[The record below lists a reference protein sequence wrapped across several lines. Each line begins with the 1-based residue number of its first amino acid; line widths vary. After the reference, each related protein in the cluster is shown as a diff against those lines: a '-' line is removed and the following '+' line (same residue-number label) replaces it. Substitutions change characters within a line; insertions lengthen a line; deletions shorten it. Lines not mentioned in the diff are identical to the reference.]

1 MPAVA
6 YPKKLLNDNESVV
19 LDLNPHWRIFLGP
32 FALLVI
38 ALALVVVVV
47 VVVDQVDTVYE
58 IASAVPLAFGLA
70 WFVWRWIVWRS
81 THFVLTTDR
90 VIYRSGVVS
99 KHGQNIPLER
109 ITNVAFSQT
118 VLERL
123 LRVGDLRIESAGETG
138 SQTFS
143 DVLNPS
149 IVENRIYSEIEKSKE
164 RDDMRAARAGV
175 SVADEL
181 TKFERLRAQGTIS
194 EEEFQAQEA
203 RLLGQ

>member
-38 ALALVVVVV
+38 ALALVSAVVFWLKP
-47 VVVDQVDTVYE
+47 DNQALE
-58 IASAVPLAFGLA
+58 IASAVPAILALA

-99 KHGQNIPLER
+99 KQGQNIPLER

-118 VLERL
+118 VVERM

-138 SQTFS
+138 NQAFS

-149 IVENRIYSEIEKSKE
+149 IVENRIYSEIEKAKE

-175 SVADEL
+175 SVAAEP
-181 TKFERLRAQGTIS
+181 TKIERLRAQGTIS
-194 EEEFQAQEA
+194 EEEFQAQKA

>member
-38 ALALVVVVV
+38 ALALVSAVVFWLKP
-47 VVVDQVDTVYE
+47 DNQALE
-58 IASAVPLAFGLA
+58 IASAVPAILALA

-99 KHGQNIPLER
+99 KQGQNIPLER

-118 VLERL
+118 VVERM

-138 SQTFS
+138 NQAFS

-149 IVENRIYSEIEKSKE
+149 IVENRIYSEIEKAKE

-194 EEEFQAQEA
+194 EEEFQAQKA

>member
-1 MPAVA
+1 MA

-38 ALALVVVVV
+38 ALALVSAVVFWLKP
-47 VVVDQVDTVYE
+47 DNQALE
-58 IASAVPLAFGLA
+58 IASAVPAILALA

-99 KHGQNIPLER
+99 KQGQNIPLER

-118 VLERL
+118 VVERM

-138 SQTFS
+138 NQAFS

-149 IVENRIYSEIEKSKE
+149 IVENRIYSEIEKAKE

-194 EEEFQAQEA
+194 EEEFQAQKA

>member
-6 YPKKLLNDNESVV
+6 YPKKHLNDNESVV

-38 ALALVVVVV
+38 ALALVSAVVFWLKP
-47 VVVDQVDTVYE
+47 DNQALE
-58 IASAVPLAFGLA
+58 IASAVPAILALA

-99 KHGQNIPLER
+99 KQGQNIPLER

-118 VLERL
+118 VVERM

-138 SQTFS
+138 NQAFS

-149 IVENRIYSEIEKSKE
+149 IVENRIYSEIEKAKE

-194 EEEFQAQEA
+194 EEEFQAQKA

>member
-1 MPAVA
+1 M
-6 YPKKLLNDNESVV
+6 
-19 LDLNPHWRIFLGP
+19 
-32 FALLVI
+32 
-38 ALALVVVVV
+38 VV

-194 EEEFQAQEA
+194 EEEFQAQKA

>member
-38 ALALVVVVV
+38 ALALVSAVVFWLKP
-47 VVVDQVDTVYE
+47 DNQALE
-58 IASAVPLAFGLA
+58 IASVVPAILALA

-99 KHGQNIPLER
+99 KQGQNIPLER

-118 VLERL
+118 VVERM

-138 SQTFS
+138 NQAFS

-149 IVENRIYSEIEKSKE
+149 IVENRIYSEIEKAKE

-194 EEEFQAQEA
+194 EEEFQAQKA

>member
-1 MPAVA
+1 VPAVA

-38 ALALVVVVV
+38 ALALVSAVVFWLKP
-47 VVVDQVDTVYE
+47 DNQALE
-58 IASAVPLAFGLA
+58 IASAVPAILALA

-99 KHGQNIPLER
+99 KQGQNIPLER

-118 VLERL
+118 VVERM

-138 SQTFS
+138 NQAFS

-149 IVENRIYSEIEKSKE
+149 IVENRIYSEIEKAKE

-194 EEEFQAQEA
+194 EEEFQAQKA